1 MARASSMS
9 LIEAARRTFGAARFK
24 VRLNR
29 SRASKTVAR
38 MQQLF
43 DKGAPLRELVDVND
57 VIREMVILLQG
68 EAARYAVSIR
78 TELMDNLPPVSGDR
92 AQLMQVLM
100 NLMINGME
108 AMSDGD
114 GARELVIKS
123 EQVEGGQIAVS
134 VSDTGVGLPPLLAT
148 QIFSAFVTTKPRSIG
163 IGLSISRSI
172 VEEHGGRLW
181 ATTDRSSGADFHLTL
196 PIGGGTTLAER
207 CA

>member
-1 MARASSMS
+1 
-9 LIEAARRTFGAARFK
+9 
-24 VRLNR
+24 
-29 SRASKTVAR
+29 
-38 MQQLF
+38 
-43 DKGAPLRELVDVND
+43 
-57 VIREMVILLQG
+57 
-68 EAARYAVSIR
+68 
-78 TELMDNLPPVSGDR
+78 MDNLSQVSGDR

-114 GARELVIKS
+114 GTRELVIKS

-148 QIFSAFVTTKPRSIG
+148 QIFNAFVTTKPRSIG

-181 ATTDRSSGADFHLTL
+181 ATNDRSRGADFHLTL
-196 PIGGGTTLAER
+196 PIGSDAALADR